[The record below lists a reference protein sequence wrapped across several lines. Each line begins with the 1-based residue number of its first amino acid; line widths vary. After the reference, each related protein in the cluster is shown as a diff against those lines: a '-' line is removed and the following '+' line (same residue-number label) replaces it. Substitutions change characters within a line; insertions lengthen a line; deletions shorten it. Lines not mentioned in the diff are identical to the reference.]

1 MREILFRG
9 KRKDNGEWACSG
21 NLIQFFDNNI
31 REVYISQYGE
41 RCNAVHDIDTDNI
54 ETITCENGARFYK
67 VIPETV
73 GQYTGLTDKNGKKIF
88 EGDIVRY
95 QFDND
100 DCPFPNKRTEPILG
114 RVFFSDFRASFSV
127 TAGRN
132 GGSALNNDL
141 FKYVQNGNRV
151 EVIGN
156 INDNPELLKVGDD
169 K

>member
-1 MREILFRG
+1 MREYLFRG
-9 KRKDNGEWACSG
+9 KRKDNGEWVCSG
-21 NLIQFFDNNI
+21 NLIQFFDNKI

-54 ETITCENGARFYK
+54 ETITCKNGARFYK

-100 DCPFPNKRTEPILG
+100 DSPFPNKRTEPILG

-132 GGSALNNDL
+132 GGSTLNNDL

-156 INDNPELLKVGDD
+156 INDNPELLKEGDGE
-169 K
+169 

>member
-9 KRKDNGEWACSG
+9 KVKDNGQWVYGSYCPY
-21 NLIQFFDNNI
+21 NWNI
-31 REVYISQYGE
+31 CGE
-41 RCNAVHDIDTDNI
+41 RKENPQIIIISDDKMIDGLW
-54 ETITCENGARFYK
+54 CE

-156 INDNPELLKVGDD
+156 INDDPELLKEGDGE
-169 K
+169 